1 MRTLQLLGRVLIYV
15 AIVVFVVLSFL
26 ANIETKWMKAE
37 IKGEAKELR
46 KLKREVEELL
56 SKEKNEKASVP
67 RPSSATADGM

>member
-1 MRTLQLLGRVLIYV
+1 V

-26 ANIETKWMKAE
+26 ANIETKWIKAE

-46 KLKREVEELL
+46 KLRREVEELL

-67 RPSSATADGM
+67 KPGIAGADGL